1 MQSIGYS
8 VVWLVPAPA
17 PQDRSHFFVE
27 IEGGMACTRAR
38 PCETARAMSPRWCLV
53 VGLVLA
59 ATPAR
64 AASIDIR
71 CPKLAESSKSELEA
85 RAQLLLSSAR
95 MASISVGIEC
105 DGALMWVIWV
115 DGRRLQI
122 DTSSGVVEGS
132 LDAIEDLILMSR
144 RPNQR
149 KAEAPPDPPSDREG
163 LPGVPDRPVESP
175 GKPRPFAPL
184 SPDVS
189 KEQLRGGLQG
199 GVVVSTL
206 AEWWDSSMGIGP
218 RFEVG
223 VRVGGQFAFV
233 LAEGARF
240 GVGSSAQTLA
250 LDLQWGIAYGAP
262 YASRTGVGLVLL
274 GGAERVTAATAV
286 GGWFAW
292 RATGSLGLRASG
304 AAGSVDLWA
313 GPELIVRSGPTESLD
328 AADSHIPQV
337 SGMLSVGC
345 LFPAFGAVQRDNPPA
360 LYAVEQ

>member
-1 MQSIGYS
+1 M
-8 VVWLVPAPA
+8 
-17 PQDRSHFFVE
+17 F
-27 IEGGMACTRAR
+27 
-38 PCETARAMSPRWCLV
+38 PRWCLA
-53 VGLVLA
+53 VGLVLCA
-59 ATPAR
+59 APAR

-85 RAQLLLSSAR
+85 RAQLLLSSAK
-95 MASISVGIEC
+95 MASASVGIEC
-105 DGALMWVIWV
+105 DGSMMWVIWI

-122 DTSSGVVEGS
+122 DTGSGVVEGS

-144 RPNQR
+144 KP
-149 KAEAPPDPPSDREG
+149 
-163 LPGVPDRPVESP
+163 PDRPAESP
-175 GKPRPFAPL
+175 RKTISVAAPVSD
-184 SPDVS
+184 SP
-189 KEQLRGGLQG
+189 KAPLRGGLQG

-206 AEWWDSSMGIGP
+206 AEWWDGSLGIGP

-223 VRVGGQFAFV
+223 VRVGGEFAFV

-240 GVGSSAQTLA
+240 GAGPSSQKLA
-250 LDLQWGIAYGAP
+250 LDLQWGFAYGAP
-262 YASRTGVGLVLL
+262 YARRTGVGLVLL
-274 GGAERVTAATAV
+274 GGAERIASTTAV

-328 AADSHIPQV
+328 TTDSHIPQL

-345 LFPAFGAVQRDNPPA
+345 LFPAFGAAQRDDVPA